1 MRWITAMVVVSLGLS
16 AAAMAQQTGKTK
28 MYKWTDENGT
38 VHYSAK
44 PDEQVQAEELEL
56 RRGPRREAT
65 QPEVVVDSKE
75 VARCQMIRDSV
86 RNLEGGSDTLEI
98 QADDGSTRPMTAS
111 ISRSI
116 KRCSSEMKEIAI
128 PERPARPV
136 LPIR

>member
-65 QPEVVVDSKE
+65 QPEAVVDSKE

-98 QADDGSTRPMTAS
+98 QADDGSTRPMTA
-111 ISRSI
+111 
-116 KRCSSEMKEIAI
+116 E
-128 PERPARPV
+128 ERGPLLERYRAAQAECDKSAAPPPAQ
-136 LPIR
+136 